1 MNICSVIDKSSINA
15 LALGGFDGLH
25 LGHRELI
32 KRLGENGALLAIEH
46 DRVCLT
52 PDCVRERFCPV
63 PVIIVPL
70 ERIMELTPV
79 QFIAELKEEFVNL
92 KRLVV
97 GYDFRFGKDRAA
109 GSKELQTIF
118 DGETIVVS
126 EVSLGGTA
134 VHATRIRSLLLDGNV
149 SGAARLLA
157 RPHIIEGK
165 VVRGQGLGSKRL
177 YPTINLS
184 VEKFLAPQ
192 DGVYAACTEIGARS
206 YQSVSF
212 VGRRLSADGAFSIE
226 THIIEEG
233 AQIPPIDRV
242 AIWFID
248 RLRGNRRF
256 EDLDALK
263 EQIAKDVATAK
274 TILTYKENE
283 CANL

>member
-1 MNICSVIDKSSINA
+1 MNICSIIDKSSIEA

-32 KRLGENGALLAIEH
+32 ARLGANGALLAIEH

-52 PDCVRERFCPV
+52 PGCVRERFSSV
-63 PVIIVPL
+63 PVITLPL
-70 ERIMELTPV
+70 AQIMELSPEE
-79 QFIAELKEEFVNL
+79 FIALLKAEFVNL

-97 GYDFRFGKDRAA
+97 GYDFRFGKNRAA
-109 GSKELQTIF
+109 GGEELKRIF
-118 DGETIVVS
+118 DKETIVVS

-134 VHATRIRSLLLDGNV
+134 VHAARIRSLLLDGNV
-149 SGAARLLA
+149 SGATRLLT
-157 RPHIIEGK
+157 RPHLIEGE
-165 VVRGQGLGSKRL
+165 VVRGQGLGAKRL

-184 VEKFLAPQ
+184 VERFLAPQ
-192 DGVYAACTEIGARS
+192 DGVYATCTEIRHKNL
-206 YQSVSF
+206 QSVSF

-233 AQIPPIDRV
+233 AEIPNVDRA

-256 EDLDALK
+256 DDLDALK
-263 EQIAKDVATAK
+263 EQIAKDISAAK
-274 TILTYKENE
+274 TIFACRENE
-283 CANL
+283 CANS